1 MDLYII
7 FGTYGIDMTDWPSP
21 AFDNS
26 DWLLIEQERVASG
39 FFQLDSLTL
48 SHRGYKADIVGPM
61 QRELLVKAS
70 AVVVILCDLMRQQVI
85 MVEQFRIGAAMSELG
100 GSPSML
106 EWVAGIC
113 DLNEDPLA
121 TCNREVFEE
130 TGLKL
135 TDTPEHL
142 FTYYP
147 SPGGSNE
154 LIHLFFSSCDATLI
168 GKFQGQKGEYEDLK
182 VHAISFGA
190 AFKAL
195 RTGRVNNAATIIGLQ
210 WLQAN
215 SSRLLKGV

>member
-7 FGTYGIDMTDWPSP
+7 FGTCGIGMTDWPSP
-21 AFDNS
+21 VFDQS
-26 DWLLIEQERVASG
+26 DWRLIKQERVASG

-48 SHRGYKADIVGPM
+48 SHRGYQTDIVGPM
-61 QRELLVKAS
+61 RRELLVKAT
-70 AVVVILCDLMRQQVI
+70 AVVVILCDLIRQEVI

-100 GSPSML
+100 GSPWML

-113 DLNEDPLA
+113 DLDEEPLV
-121 TCNREVFEE
+121 TCNREVCEE

-135 TDTPEHL
+135 TDTPQHL

-154 LIHLFFSSCDATLI
+154 LIHLFFSSCDATLV
-168 GKFQGQKGEYEDLK
+168 KTFQGQKGEYEDLK
-182 VHAISFGA
+182 VHAISFEA
-190 AFKAL
+190 AFEAL
-195 RTGRVNNAATIIGLQ
+195 RNGRVNNAATIIGLQ

-215 SSRLLKGV
+215 VSRLLKGV